1 MPTRDPEVIIDNY
14 VNERAS
20 KSLSTTAE
28 TISDYCGNDPA
39 HYSEHDYPKIE
50 TARFVFEQKSD
61 QNVSYKAKTSNKAGK
76 NNNKNKNWLNDAIVA
91 FKKAQSSNRIR
102 QAFRAKLKMSVGPFK
117 RALVFVSNPGCL
129 RRLFEPDIE
138 AENLIQELNT

>member
-1 MPTRDPEVIIDNY
+1 MPYQTALGKPPVPDFSDHNSTADIEDKTNSQVVVDQRN
-14 VNERAS
+14 
-20 KSLSTTAE
+20 SL
-28 TISDYCGNDPA
+28 
-39 HYSEHDYPKIE
+39 H
-50 TARFVFEQKSD
+50 
-61 QNVSYKAKTSNKAGK
+61 
-76 NNNKNKNWLNDAIVA
+76 DAIVA

-117 RALVFVSNPGCL
+117 RELVFVSNPGCL